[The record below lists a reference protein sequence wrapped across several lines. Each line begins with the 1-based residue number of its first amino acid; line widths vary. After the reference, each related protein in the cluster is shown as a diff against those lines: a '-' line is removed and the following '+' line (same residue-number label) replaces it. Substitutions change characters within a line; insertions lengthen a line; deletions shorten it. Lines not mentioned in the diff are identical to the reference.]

1 MDEEKV
7 GPREVGGRAGQKER
21 ERARG
26 GSECG
31 ASRRGRSWAE
41 SRWAI
46 WGDCWVVTVRRP
58 WSVLVKEGL
67 LPGSTEGPL

>member
-1 MDEEKV
+1 MRRKLDREKWETGLV
-7 GPREVGGRAGQKER
+7 KKKGSE
-21 ERARG
+21 RG
-26 GSECG
+26 GSECS

-46 WGDCWVVTVRRP
+46 WGDRWVVTVRRP

-67 LPGSTEGPL
+67 LPGSTEGGL